1 MLRLVDAYN
10 LYLRELM
17 QAVQSANILAVATSL
32 TAETLCVCAVLDG
45 QVFLIE
51 DNVAVDVCYGN
62 LSRWDKIQVVYLTM
76 IHLSLLVRQL
86 SRAVA

>member
-17 QAVQSANILAVATSL
+17 QAVQSANILAVAPSL

-45 QVFLIE
+45 QVFLVE
-51 DNVAVDVCYGN
+51 DNVAVDVCYME
-62 LSRWDKIQVVYLTM
+62 LHYVLT
-76 IHLSLLVRQL
+76 LLDLICQL
-86 SRAVA
+86 SQFFLYQPIL

>member
-17 QAVQSANILAVATSL
+17 QAVQSANILAVAPSL

-45 QVFLIE
+45 QVFLVE
-51 DNVAVDVCYGN
+51 DNIAVDVCYGY
-62 LSRWDKIQVVYLTM
+62 LGSRDEVQVVNLTM
-76 IHLSLLVRQL
+76 VHLSLLVGKL
-86 SRAVA
+86 SCAIA